1 VIKILVV
8 DDEPGICDMLKKTFS
23 PIGFKVFSATG
34 GPEALVLAKKEKPKV
49 IFLDIR
55 MLGMSG
61 LEVLEKI
68 KEMDNQAKVNI
79 VTVLAD
85 EETKS
90 QARKLGA
97 DEFITKPFVS
107 EYLEEL
113 VMRQVNELLKQ
124 REKAHAGS
132 QDIGSG

>member
-1 VIKILVV
+1 MINSNSKRILVV

-107 EYLEEL
+107 DHLEEV

-124 REKAHAGS
+124 RE
-132 QDIGSG
+132 

>member
-23 PIGFKVFSATG
+23 TIGFKVFSATSG
-34 GPEALVLAKKEKPKV
+34 LQALELAKKEKPKV
-49 IFLDIR
+49 VFLDVR

-68 KEMDNQAKVNI
+68 KEMDSQARVNI

-85 EETKS
+85 EETK
-90 QARKLGA
+90 AEAKKLGA

-107 EYLEEL
+107 EYLEEIT
-113 VMRQVNELLKQ
+113 MRQVNELVKQ
-124 REKAHAGS
+124 RERAHAGS
-132 QDIGSG
+132 

>member
-1 VIKILVV
+1 MV

-107 EYLEEL
+107 DHLEEL
-113 VMRQVNELLKQ
+113 VMKQVNELLK
-124 REKAHAGS
+124 
-132 QDIGSG
+132 

>member
-23 PIGFKVFSATG
+23 TIGFKVFSATSG
-34 GPEALVLAKKEKPKV
+34 LQALELAKKEKPKV
-49 IFLDIR
+49 VFLDVR

-68 KEMDNQAKVNI
+68 KAMDSQARVNI

-85 EETKS
+85 EETKAE
-90 QARKLGA
+90 ARKLGA

-107 EYLEEL
+107 EYLEEIT
-113 VMRQVNELLKQ
+113 MRQVNELVKQ
-124 REKAHAGS
+124 RERAHAGS
-132 QDIGSG
+132 

>member
-1 VIKILVV
+1 MIKILVV

>member
-1 VIKILVV
+1 MIKILIV
-8 DDEPGICDMLKKTFS
+8 DDEPGICDILKKTFA
-23 PIGFKVFSATG
+23 PIGFKVLSATS
-34 GPEALVLAKKEKPKV
+34 GPQALVLVEKEKPKV

-68 KEMDNQAKVNI
+68 KQMDSQAKVNI

-85 EETKS
+85 EETKR
-90 QARKLGA
+90 QAKKLGA
-97 DEFITKPFVS
+97 DEFITKPFIS
-107 EYLEEL
+107 EHLEEL
-113 VMRQVNELLKQ
+113 VLRQINELLGQ
-124 REKAHAGS
+124 RERVHVGN

>member
-1 VIKILVV
+1 MIKILVV

-23 PIGFKVFSATG
+23 PIGFKVFSATSG
-34 GPEALVLAKKEKPKV
+34 LQAMELAKKEKPKV
-49 IFLDIR
+49 VFLDVR

-68 KEMDNQAKVNI
+68 KEMDSQAKVNI

-85 EETKS
+85 EETKA
-90 QARKLGA
+90 QAKKLGA

-107 EYLEEL
+107 EYLEE
-113 VMRQVNELLKQ
+113 VTMRQVNELLKQ
-124 REKAHAGS
+124 EERVNAGS
-132 QDIGSG
+132 